1 MTEPTPERVLE
12 SRRVYEGHIVNL
24 RVDTVALAGGARATR
39 EVVEHGDVV
48 AIVPVLEDG
57 DILLVRQYRLPTEQV
72 MLEVPA
78 GGVDGGETA
87 EDAAQRELR
96 EECGRRARR
105 LERLGGFFV
114 SPGFCSEFVH
124 VFLATE
130 LEPSPLRPDADEQL
144 AVVRLPFAE
153 ALRLVDAGEIRD
165 AKSIIGLT
173 WAGAKVRVFTIE

>member
-1 MTEPTPERVLE
+1 M
-12 SRRVYEGHIVNL
+12 NL
-24 RVDTVALAGGARATR
+24 RVDTVELAGGRHATR

-48 AIVPVLEDG
+48 AIVPLLEDG
-57 DILLVRQYRLPTEQV
+57 DLLLVRQYRLPTEQV

-78 GGVDGGETA
+78 GGVDGDETP

-96 EECGRRARR
+96 EECGQRAGR
-105 LERLGGFFV
+105 LEHLGGFYV

-144 AVVRLPFAE
+144 AVVRVPFGE
-153 ALRLVDAGEIRD
+153 ALRLVSAGEIRD
-165 AKSIIGLT
+165 AKTIIGLT
-173 WAGAKVRVFTIE
+173 WAAAKSARFHD